1 MSKNVSGDLK
11 FLYIVIFICVSAFI
25 FSIFAEKNLEDIS
38 GKIGV
43 EKTEYISEMNLS
55 IIKGEILSNII
66 NADTGKQVKTISNV
80 SGISYVIGIN
90 SSNVYVYVNSFDK
103 DYLNNIYKYLSKEQ
117 SYNII
122 DYSISKNEETLDPIE
137 IVVHYDRD
145 YFILRS

>member
-25 FSIFAEKNLEDIS
+25 FSIFAEKHLEDIS
-38 GKIGV
+38 RKTGI

-55 IIKGEILSNII
+55 IIKGEILSNIR
-66 NADTGKQVKTISNV
+66 NADTGKQVKKISNV

-122 DYSISKNEETLDPIE
+122 DYSISKDEETLDPIE
-137 IVVHYDRD
+137 IVVHYERD
-145 YFILRS
+145 